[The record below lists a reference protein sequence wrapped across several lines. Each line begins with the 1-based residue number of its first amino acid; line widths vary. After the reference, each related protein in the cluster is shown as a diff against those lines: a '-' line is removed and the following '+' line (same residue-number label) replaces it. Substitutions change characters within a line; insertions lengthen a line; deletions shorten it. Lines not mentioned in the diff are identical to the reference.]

1 MLRKMRERKE
11 LREHEDQQ
19 RKDGEQLA
27 ALRHQHEVITD
38 EIDSLGDA
46 EQLFDE
52 DSGECPIVPKKGE
65 EVIFILEGCGL
76 TETRRGKGSYQGGS
90 KGVSVRV
97 AKGVT
102 LRTSGH
108 RGTFV
113 QGPEQVTTICSGGVL
128 AVTNQRAVYKG
139 SLYSREFRWDKL
151 LSHDLEQTPVGI
163 VCQMPVE
170 NRQKTSGISLGS
182 NRQAAWMLQ
191 SRVAFGV
198 AMNNG
203 RVERHL
209 GELRDTAAELAREI
223 AELEQRSSSLE
234 Q

>member
-1 MLRKMRERKE
+1 MLRKRRERKE
-11 LREHEDQQ
+11 LREQEEQ
-19 RKDGEQLA
+19 RRKEEEQLQ
-27 ALRHQHEVITD
+27 ALRHQQDVISG
-38 EIDSLGDA
+38 EIAALSNA
-46 EQLFDE
+46 EQLWDE
-52 DSGECPIVPKKGE
+52 SSGDCPIVPKKGE
-65 EVIFILEGCGL
+65 EIIYLLYDCAL

-113 QGPEQVTTICSGGVL
+113 QGTEQVTPICRGGTLV
-128 AVTNQRAVYKG
+128 VTNQRAVYKG

-170 NRQKTSGISLGS
+170 NRQKTSGIRVGAD
-182 NRQAAWMLQ
+182 RQVAWKLQ
-191 SRVAFGV
+191 SRIAFGL
-198 AMNNG
+198 AMQNDS
-203 RVERHL
+203 RDSHL
-209 GELRDTAAELAREI
+209 AELRRLDAELAQEI
-223 AELEQRSSSLE
+223 AELEQ
-234 Q
+234 